1 MSLFNRATQTLLN
14 SDNQQKA
21 ARKKPRRRIRKLL
34 WSLVRIVFLAV
45 TGFTII
51 LYLFQ
56 SRFVF
61 APTREIDATPDDIG
75 LSFEPVEIRT
85 SDGVKITGWFV
96 PAKQPRGTILFF
108 HGNGGNISHRLDSL
122 RIFKE
127 LGLST
132 LIIDYRGYGR
142 SEGKPSEDGLYL
154 DAEAA
159 WKYLVEQRNTDP
171 EKIILFGRSLGG
183 AVAVHLAGKHKP
195 KALIVE
201 STCTSIPEIGS
212 DIYPFL
218 PCALL
223 RLLSRYQFNARE
235 GISRADCPVL
245 VVHSRNDDMIPFA
258 HGQAIFD
265 AAGQPKE
272 FLEIIGS
279 HNDGFIVSG
288 QVYKDGLDKFISTH
302 LKVGGN

>member
-1 MSLFNRATQTLLN
+1 MFWA
-14 SDNQQKA
+14 
-21 ARKKPRRRIRKLL
+21 IF
-34 WSLVRIVFLAV
+34 RIVLFSVA
-45 TGFTII
+45 GFVII
-51 LYLFQ
+51 LYFFQ

-61 APTREIDATPDDIG
+61 FPTRRIEATPDDVA
-75 LSFEPVEIRT
+75 LPFEPVEIRT
-85 SDGVKITGWFV
+85 DDGVKITGWFV
-96 PAKQPRGTILFF
+96 PAENAGGTILFF

-122 RIFKE
+122 LIFHE

-142 SEGKPSEDGLYL
+142 SEGKPSEEGLYL
-154 DAEAA
+154 DAQAA
-159 WKYLVEQRNTDP
+159 WKYLLEQRSTEPD
-171 EKIILFGRSLGG
+171 KIILFGRSLGG

-223 RLLSRYQFNARE
+223 RWLSRYQFNAAE
-235 GISRADCPVL
+235 GVSQAACPVL
-245 VVHSRNDDMIPFA
+245 VVHSRDDDMIPFS

-265 AAGQPKE
+265 AAGGPKE
-272 FLEIIGS
+272 FLEITGS
-279 HNDGFIVSG
+279 HNEGFIVSG
-288 QVYKDGLDKFISTH
+288 RTYKDGLDTFISTH
-302 LKVGGN
+302 LKISGNQR

>member
-1 MSLFNRATQTLLN
+1 M
-14 SDNQQKA
+14 
-21 ARKKPRRRIRKLL
+21 L
-34 WSLVRIVFLAV
+34 WSIVRIVFLAIA
-45 TGFTII
+45 GFTII

-61 APTREIDATPDDIG
+61 FPTREIEATPDDIG
-75 LSFEPVEIRT
+75 LSFEPVEIT
-85 SDGVKITGWFV
+85 ASDGVKITGWFV
-96 PAKQPRGTILFF
+96 PADNPRGTVLFF
-108 HGNGGNISHRLDSL
+108 HGNGGNISHRLNSL
-122 RIFKE
+122 RIFNG
-127 LGLST
+127 LGLNT
-132 LIIDYRGYGR
+132 LIIDYRGYGQ
-142 SEGKPSEDGLYL
+142 SEGKISENGIYL
-154 DAEAA
+154 DADAA
-159 WKYLVEQRNTDP
+159 WKYLVEQRNTEPD
-171 EKIILFGRSLGG
+171 KIIIFGRSLGG

-223 RLLSRYQFNARE
+223 RLLSRYQFNATE
-235 GISRADCPVL
+235 GISQVACPVL

-265 AAGQPKE
+265 AAGEPKE
-272 FLEIIGS
+272 FLEITGS

-288 QVYKDGLDKFISTH
+288 LTYKNGLDKFISAH
-302 LKVGGN
+302 LKVSGN

>member
-1 MSLFNRATQTLLN
+1 M
-14 SDNQQKA
+14 
-21 ARKKPRRRIRKLL
+21 L
-34 WSLVRIVFLAV
+34 WSLVRIVFLAI

-61 APTREIDATPDDIG
+61 VPSREIEATPKDIG
-75 LSFEPVEIRT
+75 LSFEPVEIC
-85 SDGVKITGWFV
+85 SDDGVKITGWFV
-96 PAKQPRGTILFF
+96 PADNPRGTILFF
-108 HGNGGNISHRLDSL
+108 HGNGGNMSHRLDSL
-122 RIFKE
+122 RIFYS
-127 LGLST
+127 LGLNT

-142 SEGKPSEDGLYL
+142 SEGKPSEGGIYL
-154 DAEAA
+154 DADAA
-159 WKYLVEQRNTDP
+159 WKYLVEQRNTEPD
-171 EKIILFGRSLGG
+171 KIIIFGRSLGG

-201 STCTSIPEIGS
+201 STCTSVPEIGS

-235 GISRADCPVL
+235 GISQVACPVL
-245 VVHSRNDDMIPFA
+245 VVHSRDDDMIPFA
-258 HGQAIFD
+258 HGQAIFE
-265 AAGQPKE
+265 AAAQPKE
-272 FLEIIGS
+272 FLEITGS

-288 QVYKDGLDKFISTH
+288 LTYKDGLDKFISKH
-302 LKVGGN
+302 LPPGGLKVSGN